1 MGKSGIPNSRK
12 GNDGHSIY
20 LWAETAK
27 FDRFY
32 TPRIGAVADFAKLNT
47 LYSSLSETEVYQI
60 QKNKLQEDFNKKLSF
75 SNELQ
80 QFYKHLDKQRKF
92 LENYSKTIQNGN
104 DIPNAV
110 QSRVLQILNEGLVGT
125 DENPINS
132 IGGRLRR
139 NKKTWKI
146 YETDE
151 EMNELVQSVLK
162 MYDELLH
169 YQREGYIP
177 ERTVRLFK
185 SKWGYILKGTGHEK
199 NSSAKD
205 LAKVYKK
212 ILGYN
217 PKTYAKRKAAEAEL
231 LVTELFERDKDFR
244 VIQSGNIVHGG
255 EKIIEDAF
263 ITTNLK
269 NNFNNGQILKMEIR
283 TKKKNGGRLVETV
296 SATTWEELSNAIE
309 RAASKNL
316 TIHLSDEAYDL
327 LQKSKTLAVQ
337 TKSHY
342 GGPQSL
348 LNNTQERNAITLKEI
363 KADKM
368 LLSILVQSFDNV
380 VSLDYTAKSD
390 VLALVMN
397 KYLAES
403 ITNTQVANND
413 LYFTESGLET
423 AEQWM
428 NRRSKMLKFA
438 TPVDSITQLKD
449 LNKSYRYDFYAVK
462 KKI

>member
-32 TPRIGAVADFAKLNT
+32 TPRVGAVADFAKLNT
-47 LYSSLSETEVYQI
+47 LYSNLSETEVYQI
-60 QKNKLQEDFNKKLSF
+60 QKNKLQEDFNKKSSL

-80 QFYKHLDKQRKF
+80 QFYKHLDEQTAS
-92 LENYSKTIQNGN
+92 LQDYSNAIQNGH

-125 DENPINS
+125 DKNPINS
-132 IGGRLRR
+132 VGGRFKRS
-139 NKKTWKI
+139 NKTWKS
-146 YETDE
+146 YKTDE
-151 EMNELVQSVLK
+151 EMKELVQSVLN

-177 ERTVRLFK
+177 ERTVTLFK
-185 SKWGYILKGTGHEK
+185 SRWGYILKGTGHEK
-199 NSSAKD
+199 NSSSEG
-205 LAKVYKK
+205 LAKIYKK

-217 PKTYAKRKAAEAEL
+217 PKKYAERKAAEAEL
-231 LVTELFERDKDFR
+231 LVTELFERDKDFK
-244 VIQSGNIVHGG
+244 VIQSGNLVHAGQ
-255 EKIIEDAF
+255 KIIEDAF
-263 ITTNLK
+263 ITTNFK

-283 TKKKNGGRLVETV
+283 TKKKNGGRLVETI
-296 SATTWEELSNAIE
+296 SATTWEELFNAIE

-342 GGPQSL
+342 GGPKSI
-348 LNNTQERNAITLKEI
+348 LNSTKERNAITLKEI

-380 VSLDYTAKSD
+380 VSLDYTAQSD

-403 ITNTQVANND
+403 IINTQVANND

-428 NRRSKMLKFA
+428 TRRNKMLKFA
-438 TPVDSITQLKD
+438 VPVDSITQLKD
-449 LNKSYRYDFYAVK
+449 LNKAYKYDFYNVK
-462 KKI
+462 NKI